1 MDVMGFLPSPLSRRV
16 ERLRCL
22 NTERERV
29 MEQYMEERAVLET
42 KISDLCR
49 PLYKEIGNV
58 VAGCLDGETKR
69 IHKEGVSEKE

>member
-1 MDVMGFLPSPLSRRV
+1 
-16 ERLRCL
+16 
-22 NTERERV
+22 